1 MLGGNEVCATIA
13 VSDMDAAKK
22 FYGETLG
29 LEAGREGGGGIFYTS
44 GSGGIFVYQSASAGT
59 NKATYAAWMVDDV
72 EATVSDLKTKGVSF
86 QQYDDLPGER
96 QGDIHIMGDIKS
108 AWFTDPDGNILNVVN
123 GM

>member
-1 MLGGNEVCATIA
+1 MLGNNDVCATIA
-13 VSDMDAAKK
+13 VRDMDAAKK

-29 LEAGREGGGGIFYTS
+29 LKAGKEGGGGVFYTS
-44 GSGGIFVYQSASAGT
+44 GQGGIFVYQSETAGT

-72 EATVSDLKTKGVSF
+72 EAVVKELKEKGVNF
-86 QQYDDLPGER
+86 EQYDDLPGER

-108 AWFTDPDGNILNVVN
+108 AWFTDPDGNILNLVN